1 MVSSGIQLSVV
12 TQLLQLPVQ
21 QTTTTT
27 KTTTGTTTTTTI
39 ATTVTKIK

>member
-1 MVSSGIQLSVV
+1 MVSSGIELSVV